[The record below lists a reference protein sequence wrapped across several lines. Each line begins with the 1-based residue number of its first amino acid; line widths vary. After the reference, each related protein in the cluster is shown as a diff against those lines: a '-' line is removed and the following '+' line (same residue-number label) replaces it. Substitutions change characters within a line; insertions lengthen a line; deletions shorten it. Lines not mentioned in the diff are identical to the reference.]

1 MPGGP
6 PNGGSWSMVAL
17 AFVVLLL
24 VASKGVGVSVSVIG
38 SLFASF
44 VPCQVTLNQFT
55 GVLDD
60 DEVYL
65 LPLGTVDPGK
75 AG

>member
-6 PNGGSWSMVAL
+6 PIGGSWSMVAIP
-17 AFVVLLL
+17 FVLLC
-24 VASKGVGVSVSVIG
+24 KGGLEVSVSVIG

-65 LPLGTVDPGK
+65 LPLGTIDPGK

>member
-1 MPGGP
+1 MVAVGP
-6 PNGGSWSMVAL
+6 WMVAL

-24 VASKGVGVSVSVIG
+24 VASKGGLEVSVSVIG

-65 LPLGTVDPGK
+65 LPLGMVDPGK

>member
-1 MPGGP
+1 MQAKGG
-6 PNGGSWSMVAL
+6 L
-17 AFVVLLL
+17 E
-24 VASKGVGVSVSVIG
+24 VSVSVIG

-65 LPLGTVDPGK
+65 LPLGMVDPGK
-75 AG
+75 AGEINAAQYYCILP